1 MDAVRSST
9 SRHLLVLLIGLL
21 LAPGNAM
28 AEADVF
34 GAFTAH
40 IRHQVQADKHT
51 FVAAQTC
58 TEWFYRELQKKDPAK
73 PKFEGVSLRPVEA
86 APGPL
91 EHASDCSARY
101 PDGLDAARKDF
112 SQTQSSLSISLTFY
126 EFALVGDR
134 NDDGQYNQVEL
145 RDMLESFGLPFNEVL
160 PPSAHLAVLN
170 AQFDSIR
177 VTTALDRLMTG
188 MGVLY
193 DRGYRFTE
201 QDRAALHLI
210 AG

>member
-1 MDAVRSST
+1 MGAVKSST
-9 SRHLLVLLIGLL
+9 PRHLLVLLIGLL
-21 LAPGNAM
+21 LAPGTVM

-40 IRHQVQADKHT
+40 IRHHVLADKHT

-58 TEWFYRELQKKDPAK
+58 TEWFYRELQKKPAT
-73 PKFEGVSLRPVEA
+73 PKLEGVSLHPVEA
-86 APGPL
+86 APRPL
-91 EHASDCSARY
+91 EHVSDCPLRY

-112 SQTQSSLSISLTFY
+112 SQTQSSLSVSLTFY

-170 AQFDSIR
+170 AQFDHIR
-177 VTTALDRLMTG
+177 VTTALDTLMTG

>member
-1 MDAVRSST
+1 MRAVRSST
-9 SRHLLVLLIGLL
+9 PRHLPLLLIGLL
-21 LAPGNAM
+21 LAPGTAM

-40 IRHQVQADKHT
+40 IRRQVQADKHT

-58 TEWFYRELQKKDPAK
+58 TEWFYRELQKKKPAR
-73 PKFEGVSLRPVEA
+73 PKFEGVSLHPVEA
-86 APGPL
+86 GPRPL
-91 EHASDCSARY
+91 ENASDCPVRY

-112 SQTQSSLSISLTFY
+112 SQTQSSLSVSLTFY

-145 RDMLESFGLPFNEVL
+145 RDMLESFGLPFNEVH

-170 AQFDSIR
+170 AQFDRIR
-177 VTTALDRLMTG
+177 VTTALDALMTG